1 MAERQQPGWGWS
13 VVLLAAFSSYAPLE
27 IWASNVVGV
36 GHWERLLVLIGLAF
50 GAGLVLWSV
59 LVRAGVRRTTAL
71 FGVSA
76 GLVLAASGGSLLV
89 AMGDLVAVLFMVFA
103 LAAAVT
109 LVARIPS
116 HGPLRVGLALA
127 AVFLISGPLVSLIDS
142 WTNFGTSNVVD
153 VEVEGSSFDETPDI
167 WLVVLDGYAGST
179 AYRQDG
185 SILEPPGVSEGLSE
199 LGFDVY
205 RSAWAAYPTTTGS
218 VPSLLEMGYVLD
230 DDATM
235 NTATVRDLYHSIGGS
250 NNLNSILSANGY
262 TTTMIEAGWSGSGC
276 VAVDRCVESPFLDEA
291 VVKALERS
299 VLVEW
304 VAENYGY
311 AFTNGA
317 QSAMSWVLQNARE
330 LDENNTADFIFAH
343 VMAPHPPFFL
353 SEECEIEFDY
363 RRSGVQF
370 SRPTDSFDDR
380 VGFYEA
386 QARCV
391 NSFMLELARTLGP
404 DTVVIFVGDHG
415 TDSRNQLLLDAA
427 QWELEDIQ
435 ERMNTF
441 LAVRAAPGCDI
452 PDGLVIPEVPLR
464 LVNCLADQPSAS
476 MSSRIFIESV
486 GRGGQ
491 PASVVELDSELVR
504 ELIDSRLVESPS
516 S

>member
-1 MAERQQPGWGWS
+1 MPQWGSS
-13 VVLLAAFSSYAPLE
+13 VALLAVFSSYAPLE

-36 GHWERLLVLIGLAF
+36 GHWERLLALIVLAF
-50 GAGLVLWSV
+50 GVGLVLWSG
-59 LVRAGVRRTTAL
+59 LVWAGVRGTTAL
-71 FGVSA
+71 FCTTA
-76 GLVLAASGGSLLV
+76 ALVLAASGGALLV
-89 AMGDLVAVLFMVFA
+89 AMGDLGGALFMVSA
-103 LAAAVT
+103 LTIAVT
-109 LVARIPS
+109 LVARIPN
-116 HGPLRVGLALA
+116 HRPLRIGLAVA
-127 AVFLISGPLVSLIDS
+127 AIFLISGPLMSLVDS

-153 VEVEGSSFDETPDI
+153 VDVEMSSFDETPDI

-185 SILEPPGVSEGLSE
+185 SIVEPPMVSEPLSE

-230 DDATM
+230 DGAAM

-250 NNLNSILSANGY
+250 NNLNAILTANGY

-276 VAVDRCVESPFLDEA
+276 GAVDRCVESPFLDEA

-299 VLVEW
+299 VLAEW
-304 VAENYGY
+304 IAENYGY

-317 QSAMSWVLQNARE
+317 QSAMSWVLLNARE
-330 LDENNTADFIFAH
+330 LDENKRADFIFAH

-370 SRPTDSFDDR
+370 SRPSDSFADR
-380 VGFYEA
+380 VGFYED

-391 NSFMLELARTLGP
+391 NSFMLELARSLGP

-415 TDSRNQLLLDAA
+415 TDSRNQLSLDAA
-427 QWELEDIQ
+427 QWELEAIQ

-441 LAVRAAPGCDI
+441 LAIRAAPGCDI
-452 PDGLVIPEVPLR
+452 PDGLVIPEVPLK
-464 LVNCLADQPSAS
+464 LVNCLADLPSAS
-476 MSSRIFIESV
+476 PPSRIFIESV

-491 PASVVELDSELVR
+491 PASVVELDPELVR
-504 ELIDSRLVESPS
+504 ELIDSRLGESPS
-516 S
+516 T